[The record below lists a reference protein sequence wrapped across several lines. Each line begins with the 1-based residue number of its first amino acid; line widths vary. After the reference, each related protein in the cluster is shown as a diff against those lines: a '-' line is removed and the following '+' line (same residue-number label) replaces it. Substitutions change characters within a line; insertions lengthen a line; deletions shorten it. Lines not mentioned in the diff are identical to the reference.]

1 MIDELIEARWLS
13 KFSED
18 IKKVEIKAR
27 EVLREVQD
35 LREAVLNR
43 AQDKLNVVK
52 EFEKKHQDD

>member
-1 MIDELIEARWLS
+1 MIDELTEARWLS

-35 LREAVLNR
+35 LREAILNR
-43 AQDKLNVVK
+43 AQDKLNIIK
-52 EFEKKHQDD
+52 EFEKEHQDD